1 MTAPI
6 HPDPSRRHQR
16 TSTLWL
22 WDDWAGLNGP
32 QLKLKLLEKTANSE
46 EGRASFWKGVNR
58 AGPDDCWEWL
68 PSHTKHGY
76 GLFSCTYG
84 RKKRKHLY
92 AHRVSYF
99 LERGV
104 LPDELCVC
112 HHCDNPPCVNPK
124 HLFLGTRQD
133 NTADMV
139 KKDRQLR
146 GHKVHT
152 VKLTP
157 EKVNQIRIIHFCEKL
172 SYRELSRMFKVSD
185 EQIRCI
191 CNWVYWKY
199 LPIPEEILNAF

>member
-6 HPDPSRRHQR
+6 HPDPSRRRQR

-22 WDDWAGLNGP
+22 WDDWEDLSVP
-32 QLKLKLLEKTANSE
+32 QLKQKLLEKTANSE
-46 EGRASFWKGVNR
+46 EGRVNFWKGVKI
-58 AGPDDCWEWL
+58 GKSDECWPWI
-68 PSHTKHGY
+68 PSHTRHGY
-76 GLFSCTYG
+76 GLVSYTFG

-99 LERGV
+99 LEHGN

-112 HHCDNPPCVNPK
+112 HHCDNPPCCNPK
-124 HLFLGTRQD
+124 HLFLGTRAE

-139 KKDRQLR
+139 QKDRQLR

-157 EKVNQIRIIHFCEKL
+157 EIVNKIRVIHYFEKH
-172 SYRELSRMFKVSD
+172 SYRELSRRFGVSD

-199 LPIPEEILNAF
+199 LPIPEEIINDF